1 MRGLVAIA
9 ICVGVLAMD
18 QLAQQP
24 DALKRAATLLALVR
38 PELAQAQSQSYEIAN
53 RILDLHLFELC
64 DPDSLL
70 PAGVWAVGNSTIPL
84 SAGAAHGTS
93 LQEMIIKV
101 VLYSA
106 AAPFFISM
114 ALVLWGLHINKAEMM
129 DQG

>member
-24 DALKRAATLLALVR
+24 DALKRAATLLAMVR

-53 RILDLHLFELC
+53 RILDLPLFELCDPLFELC

-70 PAGVWAVGNSTIPL
+70 PGWCLGSRQFDNTAGSRCCTWNF
-84 SAGAAHGTS
+84 AARDD
-93 LQEMIIKV
+93 
-101 VLYSA
+101 Y
-106 AAPFFISM
+106 
-114 ALVLWGLHINKAEMM
+114 
-129 DQG
+129 